1 MKMQLLILKKW
12 NKKKVKFFGPTF
24 SPREYFLWYFANYT
38 WLSEINSNQV
48 QFILLEHLEEAWVLA
63 AFCLRAVWQR
73 RLRCPSPRRPVPGVP
88 KTHTSG
94 ARWPYLHSCPHT
106 WLFTKL
112 WLSVHQAPP
121 PSPDNES
128 RCLLSPLA
136 SNQRRCSLPVSPPL
150 ILLRAKNSAWKKC
163 TRYKHVMYTN
173 YVNLRRCRWLGVDCG
188 FRIRSGSLKF
198 ECGRHVTLITAQPQP
213 SIPLSPVIHL
223 CWLSPADKAA
233 HKS

>member
-1 MKMQLLILKKW
+1 MVPLSLLVNISSDTLQITRGWVRLILI
-12 NKKKVKFFGPTF
+12 KFNLFCWSIWKRPECWLPSVCELSDRDGCAVHHPGARFQVYRRRARRARAGPTCPVALTPGCSPNSDCRF
-24 SPREYFLWYFANYT
+24 TRSPR
-38 WLSEINSNQV
+38 
-48 QFILLEHLEEAWVLA
+48 
-63 AFCLRAVWQR
+63 
-73 RLRCPSPRRPVPGVP
+73 
-88 KTHTSG
+88 
-94 ARWPYLHSCPHT
+94 
-106 WLFTKL
+106 
-112 WLSVHQAPP
+112 
-121 PSPDNES
+121 PDNES